1 MSPSEV
7 SLVVLALSK
16 IEKKTGVSFFDS
28 KFEKFVFIAMV
39 FIFSLIVIAGIAFL
53 FYRNSIVEIIAIGLT
68 LLFYLVAL
76 IWQISL
82 ITPIFKFFKNP
93 TEQLLQVFQER
104 ATREI
109 SSMSN
114 FSIISLETLEYL
126 SQRLL
131 LAKEQLHQR
140 MAYLM
145 GAVDKVGVLPGFIAS
160 FLALSKVLESKT
172 FPVEN
177 KQLYIYAAIGFCILY
192 VFSMVSMMICQRFEV
207 YSGILKH
214 YLASRKNDKN

>member
-16 IEKKTGVSFFDS
+16 IEQKTGVSFFSS
-28 KFEKFVFIAMV
+28 KFEKYVFIAMV
-39 FIFSLIVIAGIAFL
+39 LIFSLIVIAGIVFL
-53 FYRNSIVEIIAIGLT
+53 FFRNSIVEIIALT
-68 LLFYLVAL
+68 LTLIFYLIAM

-82 ITPIFKFFKNP
+82 IIPIFKFFKNP
-93 TEQLLQVFQER
+93 TEELLQVFQAQ
-104 ATREI
+104 ATKEI

-114 FSIISLETLEYL
+114 FSVISLEALDYL
-126 SQRLL
+126 SERLL

-192 VFSMVSMMICQRFEV
+192 VFSMVSMLICQRFEV

-214 YLASRKNDKN
+214 YLKSRRSETN